1 VGGAL
6 VGEPLAQN
14 ITHQDAGY
22 DCSAAQE
29 FLPVGPARRPRPQLT
44 ALRST
49 GRDWAKIHR

>member
-29 FLPVGPARRPRPQLT
+29 FLPVGPVLAGPPT
-44 ALRST
+44 D
-49 GRDWAKIHR
+49 G

>member
-1 VGGAL
+1 VARRAVSCGRGAVAGRAP

-29 FLPVGPARRPRPQLT
+29 FLPVGPARRPRPQL
-44 ALRST
+44 
-49 GRDWAKIHR
+49 